1 MELLVAVLLGIA
13 ASTGLVLTV
22 IAVLRPA
29 PMHVTSA
36 WHQLHAQTPTGPL
49 HRPGQH
55 GLAERIVTRL
65 ENTQHSWLRLPAADL
80 AVLDLAPATL
90 VRRCLRGAGIG
101 ATTGLLAA
109 VAATAASD
117 LASGELA
124 PLLVLAGIALGVLL
138 PVWQVREHA
147 SRARHDAHRGLATY
161 LDLVAG
167 ERTAGQAPGP
177 ALSDAAALGQHWL
190 FTRIARCLAHAQRV
204 GTTPWA
210 ALRTLGGQLAIEAL
224 TDVAD
229 LAETAADGA
238 AVTTSLTTHAA
249 TLRSQSRS
257 SERAAAN
264 AASERLTLPSSLM
277 LLSLLLLV
285 LYPTAAH
292 LLHL

>member
-1 MELLVAVLLGIA
+1 MVFVAVLLGLA

-22 IAVLRPA
+22 LAILRPA
-29 PMHVTSA
+29 PMHVSNA
-36 WHQLHAQTPTGPL
+36 WHQLHTQPAGTGS
-49 HRPGQH
+49 RGS
-55 GLAERIVTRL
+55 GLAERIATRW
-65 ENTQHSWLRLPAADL
+65 EHSPHGWLRLPAADL
-80 AVLDLAPATL
+80 AVLELTPATL
-90 VRRCLRGAGIG
+90 VHRCLRGAAVGLS
-101 ATTGLLAA
+101 TGLLAGL
-109 VAATAASD
+109 AATAVSD
-117 LASGELA
+117 LAPVELA
-124 PLLVLAGIALGVLL
+124 PVLVLAGLALGVLL
-138 PVWQVREHA
+138 PVRQVREHA
-147 SRARHDAHRGLATY
+147 TQARHDARRGLATY

-177 ALSDAAALGQHWL
+177 ALSEAAALGQHWL
-190 FTRIARCLAHAQRV
+190 FTRIARCLAHARRV

-210 ALRTLGGQLAIEAL
+210 ALRDLGSQLAIEAL

-249 TLRSQSRS
+249 TLRSQTQS